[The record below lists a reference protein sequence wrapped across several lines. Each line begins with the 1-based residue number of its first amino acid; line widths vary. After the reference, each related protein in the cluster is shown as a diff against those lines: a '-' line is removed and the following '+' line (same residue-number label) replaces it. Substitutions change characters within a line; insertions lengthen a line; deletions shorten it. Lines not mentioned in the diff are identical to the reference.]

1 MSNVAGL
8 EGFVEFF
15 RGYGDSFA
23 VLGGAACSQWLGDA
37 NLEFRNTKDID
48 LVLVLEAKDRK
59 FFERFWRYLHN
70 GGYVKWQRSDGKA
83 DKEDGKKVRERDI
96 LKHRNDVF
104 HLAYLVDDS
113 VSVSLPEPIAEDLRR
128 FLGLYPAT
136 DSRWEGIMQS
146 LKETH
151 YQPVEPTDLIGIIRT
166 HFGL

>member
-37 NLEFRNTKDID
+37 NRSVTRSGLPAVTPDALLALK
-48 LVLVLEAKDRK
+48 AKAH
-59 FFERFWRYLHN
+59 LN
-70 GGYVKWQRSDGKA
+70 LLA